1 MEAEKIGIPSVTVT
15 ATSFLP
21 LFHNLAESEGMPGL
35 RAAEYPGTLGV
46 ESVATMKEHFKQKT
60 FDLIVEALTK
70 PLEKVE
76 AEARAQ
82 KPRDIVFTGT
92 LEEVNHLFHMNRWTD
107 GLAII
112 PPTIERV
119 EEFLKYCDAPPNEEI
134 SILPAARLRATPWNI
149 AVNGVMAGCRPEHMP
164 ILIAGVEAMGDPTFN
179 LEQIGTTGGV
189 NLFFVVN
196 GPIVKQL
203 GLEYG
208 QGLISRGAN
217 PVIGRALGLVR
228 NNIAGFRP
236 GEQYAGTFGYI
247 LPYVL
252 AEDEDKIH
260 EMGWDPYHVE
270 HGYERN
276 MSTVTAG
283 GSNSWGN
290 QTFPSGTDAEGL
302 LKILARNIIEHHALG
317 VLPKWGLMGMQ
328 SVIMTPNVAKIIAR
342 AYSKQDVKRY
352 LQEHA
357 KITVG
362 EHELGIRYGDA
373 SGGGMTIAQQVERGE
388 LPKEWL
394 KLGPLDDAG
403 PLLSSPDLIH
413 IFVCGDRTR
422 NKGQAG
428 YSWYN
433 TAQTKAIRLPGNWDK
448 RMAELGKR

>member
-46 ESVATMKEHFKQKT
+46 ESAATMREHFKQRT
-60 FDLIVEALTK
+60 FNFIIEALTK
-70 PLEKVE
+70 PLEEME
-76 AEARAQ
+76 ADAQ
-82 KPRDIVFTGT
+82 AQSPRDIIFKGT
-92 LEEVNHLFHMNRWTD
+92 LEDVNKLFDTNRWTD
-107 GLAII
+107 GLAIA

-119 EEFLKYCDAPPNEEI
+119 EEFLKYCDAPPHQEI

-164 ILIAGVEAMGDPTFN
+164 VLIAGVEAMGDPVFN

-189 NLFFVVN
+189 NLFFVIN
-196 GPIVKQL
+196 GPIIKQL
-203 GLEYG
+203 GVEHG
-208 QGLISRGAN
+208 QGLISRGPN

-247 LPYVL
+247 LPFVL
-252 AEDEDKIH
+252 AEDEDKVY
-260 EMGWDPYHVE
+260 EMGWVPYHVE
-270 HGYERN
+270 HGYDRD
-276 MSTVTAG
+276 MSTVTVG
-283 GSNSWGN
+283 GTNSWGN
-290 QTFPSGTDAEGL
+290 QTFPSGTDPRGL
-302 LKILARNIIEHHALG
+302 LDILARNIVEHHALG
-317 VLPKWGLMGMQ
+317 VLPKWGPMGMQ
-328 SVIMTPNVAKIIAR
+328 SVIMTPNVAEIIAH
-342 AYSKQDVKRY
+342 AYSKQDAKRY

-357 KITVG
+357 RVTVG
-362 EHELGIRYGDA
+362 EYELGIRYGDA
-373 SGGGMTIAQQVERGE
+373 GGGGMTIGQQVKRGE
-388 LPKEWL
+388 LSEDWL
-394 KLGPLDDAG
+394 KRGPLEDAG

-413 IFVCGDRTR
+413 LFVCGDRTR

-433 TAQTKAIRLPGNWDK
+433 TATTKAIRFPASWDNRMGRPEK
-448 RMAELGKR
+448 R